1 MRKLIVL
8 IMASLISIPAVSQE
22 WMTRLFIP
30 PIGKTFEEV
39 RDIKRSDD
47 DSIWFASWGNGIA
60 CLKENTW
67 HVFTTREGLPSN
79 FVPSIEVDQ
88 DEVWAVT
95 DEGIVHISQDGVI
108 QTINQNALS
117 IIDEESFNEVKRM
130 NNGEI
135 WFGSDSGSII
145 ACTGLSGTPSINL
158 GGVPIIFMNRK
169 WFIVKPPANSS
180 GTAIYEIF
188 EDKDQKIW
196 VAADRNGL
204 YFLEDNEWKRAEI
217 DFLEYDR
224 VRQIAQDSDGALA
237 ITGGA
242 FLSYDGENWEEHKS
256 VNPYTLE
263 TLPNGQLILVDH
275 SHVYYQEQNE
285 WIEVPFP
292 IDAGNPTPRVLYFAN
307 NNHGWIGTK
316 EGVIEVIRK
325 RFKLSTQIEEV
336 TTGSD
341 FIAKPNYPPLAIN
354 STHEILQFSDPSWKS
369 FLQLPLSESSI
380 SPFLSSVV
388 NDRFWAFTGSAFYE
402 ISIYDKKIVKQIPK
416 PEDFSI
422 IGLLHA
428 ADNRLYAY
436 SNTEIYLNEND
447 QWIPFVANNNPNSQ
461 DIVFLS
467 QQHDGALLVC
477 RTNCVEIWKSN
488 QLASTIKIDEATDN
502 HPLTFACQSTDARI
516 WLGTRGLGVFIWDGA
531 ELIKTT
537 TSDGLL
543 SNRIVQFFEDSF
555 GTVWLGTEHLGLSS
569 YKDGHWI
576 NYSHSQGIP
585 SSQLNSIGEYPEGT
599 IWVSTLKDQIYSYT
613 RDRQPPYTVIEKSPE
628 SIPYNSFGI
637 FSLDGYDKWN
647 HTEKEKIV
655 FSWRIIPY
663 LNKNGAIEWSPFS
676 PEKSVSTPLALPPGK
691 YRFEVKAADMDR
703 NIDLTPSS
711 HDFVILP
718 PPITSRVWFILLI
731 TALLLLTFFMF
742 ISAFFS
748 KRKLAVYANN
758 LEKEVD
764 KRTAEITSSN
774 QQLKNE
780 ISERTELQE
789 TLEKNE
795 RTYRMAI
802 KAADAVPYYRKHN
815 SEHYDYIG
823 EGLFRITG
831 CHPDEFTNSI
841 WKSLEIDRNNYHLI
855 QKRDSNDQENHSQAD
870 IKIQSKTGE
879 LRWVSETSLQLNND
893 QGQPLGVLGLFQDI
907 TERKRMEEE
916 LLKSRKLES
925 IGLLAGGIAHDFN
938 NMLTAILGNISL
950 ARVLCEGDDNLY
962 KYLTKA
968 EKASLRAQ
976 TLTQQLLTFSKG
988 GAPVK
993 EVISIPD
1000 LVRET
1005 ASFTLRG
1012 SNVICVYDINEDVWT
1027 LNIDKGQICQVIQN
1041 LLINADQA
1049 MPDGGTL
1056 EIGVHNAFIEEGQYQ
1071 ELPSGNYVKILVR
1084 DYGAGIPE
1092 ENLTK
1097 IFDPYFSTKPKGNG
1111 LGLATAYSI
1120 IKNHNGL
1127 IFVES
1132 IVNKGTVFTILLPG
1146 NKTSVPSIQEPSE
1159 VHSNSSG
1166 ITVLLMDDEEM
1177 VRDITGTM
1185 LEHLG
1190 YKVNYAKDGKEAID
1204 QYQITYKSDNRID
1217 CVIMDL
1223 TIPGAMGGKEAIQ
1236 HLKDIDPNVKAIVSS
1251 GYSNDPVMANYADYG
1266 FSGVL
1271 NKPYQI
1277 EKLDEA
1283 LKKIINKINE

>member
-1 MRKLIVL
+1 MRKLIVF
-8 IMASLISIPAVSQE
+8 IMASLISNLAASQE

-39 RDIKRSDD
+39 RDIKKSDD

-67 HVFTTREGLPSN
+67 HVFTIKEGLPSN

-88 DEVWAVT
+88 YEVWAVT
-95 DEGIVHISQDGVI
+95 DNGIVHISQDGVI
-108 QTINQNALS
+108 QTINQNSLP

-130 NNGEI
+130 NNGEV

-145 ACTGLSGTPSINL
+145 ACTGLLDTPSLNL

-169 WFIVKPPANSS
+169 WFIIKPPDNSS

-188 EDKDQKIW
+188 EDKDEKIW
-196 VAADRNGL
+196 VAADRKGL
-204 YFLEDNEWKRAEI
+204 YSLEDNEWKRAEI
-217 DFLEYDR
+217 DHLNYDR
-224 VRQIAQDSDGALA
+224 VRQIAQDLDGVLW

-242 FLSYDGENWEEHKS
+242 FLSYDGGNWEETEKI
-256 VNPYTLE
+256 NPYTLE
-263 TLPNGQLILVDH
+263 TLPNGQLILVDL
-275 SHVYYQEQNE
+275 SHVYYKEQNE

-325 RFKLSTQIEEV
+325 RFRLSTQIEEV

-341 FIAKPNYPPLAIN
+341 FIATPHYQPLAIN
-354 STHEILQFSDPSWKS
+354 SDLEILQFSEQAWKS
-369 FLQLPLSESSI
+369 FLQLPPSESSV
-380 SPFLSSVV
+380 SPFLSSVID
-388 NDRFWAFTGSAFYE
+388 DRIWAFTGHAFYE

-416 PEDFSI
+416 PDERSI

-428 ADNRLYAY
+428 ADKRLYAY

-447 QWIPFVANNNPNSQ
+447 QWIPILTNENSNSQ

-488 QLASTIKIDEATDN
+488 QFASTIIIEEATDN
-502 HPLTFACQSTDARI
+502 HPLTFACQSTDSRI
-516 WLGTRGLGVFIWDGA
+516 WLGTRGLGVFIWDGVK
-531 ELIKTT
+531 LTKKT

-585 SSQLNSIGEYPEGT
+585 SSQLSSIGEYPEGT
-599 IWVSTLKDQIYSYT
+599 IWVSTLKGQIYFYT
-613 RDRQPPYTVIEKSPE
+613 RDRQPPYTIIEKSPE
-628 SIPYNSFGI
+628 SIPHNSFGI

-663 LNKNGAIEWSPFS
+663 LNEVDVIEWSPFS
-676 PEKSVSTPLALPPGK
+676 AEKSASTPLALPPGK

-731 TALLLLTFFMF
+731 TALLLLTFLMF
-742 ISAFFS
+742 ISAFYS

-764 KRTAEITSSN
+764 KRTAEITNSN

-780 ISERTELQE
+780 INERTELQE

-815 SEHYDYIG
+815 SDRYDYIG

-831 CHPDEFTNSI
+831 YHPDEFTNSI

-870 IKIQSKTGE
+870 IKIKTKTGE

-893 QGQPLGVLGLFQDI
+893 QGHPLGVLGLFQDI
-907 TERKRMEEE
+907 TERKHMEEE

-950 ARVLCEGDDNLY
+950 ARVLCEGDEKLY
-962 KYLTKA
+962 MHLTKA
-968 EKASLRAQ
+968 ENASIRAQ

-993 EVISIPD
+993 EVMSIPD

-1012 SNVICVYDINEDVWT
+1012 SNLICVYDIDEDVWT

-1056 EIGVHNAFIEEGQYQ
+1056 EVGVCNAFIDKGQYQ
-1071 ELPSGNYVKILVR
+1071 ELPSGNYVKISVR
-1084 DYGAGIPE
+1084 DYGTGITE

-1127 IFVES
+1127 ILVDS
-1132 IVNKGTVFTILLPG
+1132 TINKCTVFTILLPA
-1146 NKTSVPSIQEPSE
+1146 NKTLLPPIQELPKVNSN
-1159 VHSNSSG
+1159 HSST
-1166 ITVLLMDDEEM
+1166 TVLLMDDEEM
-1177 VRDITGTM
+1177 VRDIAGTM

-1190 YKVNYAKDGKEAID
+1190 YKVSYAKDGKEAID
-1204 QYQITYKSDNRID
+1204 QYQIAYKSDNKIE

-1236 HLKDIDPNVKAIVSS
+1236 RLKDIDPNVKSLVSS

-1271 NKPYQI
+1271 NKPYQMD
-1277 EKLDEA
+1277 KLDEA
-1283 LKKIINKINE
+1283 LNKIINKISE